1 MSVTGVAATPSV
13 TLMHGAHDVLEAV
26 VATGSAL
33 APRVMGAAG
42 VSGPTFV
49 MGGAL
54 FVGFI
59 SATGVSAVMSATGV
73 SGITGATDVMGAA
86 GVMQTAGVLGAIL
99 SRVLQCL
106 GCCSCPRCR
115 S

>member
-1 MSVTGVAATPSV
+1 
-13 TLMHGAHDVLEAV
+13 MHGAHDVLEAV

-59 SATGVSAVMSATGV
+59 SATGVSGN
-73 SGITGATDVMGAA
+73 TGATDVMGAA
-86 GVMQTAGVLGAIL
+86 EVSGAIL

>member
-1 MSVTGVAATPSV
+1 MSVTGVAATPSA

-26 VATGSAL
+26 VAMGSAL

-49 MGGAL
+49 MGAAL

-73 SGITGATDVMGAA
+73 SGNTGATDVMSATE
-86 GVMQTAGVLGAIL
+86 VSGAIM